1 MTTNYQSNSKQDLK
15 EQSNGIY
22 IYRSEM
28 SNQTKNINLN
38 YLIDPKFTNVN
49 SLFVL
54 LFENEHENDDEDESV
69 RTSFKKFYV
78 ICNTFKS

>member
-28 SNQTKNINLN
+28 SNQTKNIYLN